1 MPASMF
7 EISERIRISE
17 DELTERAIRASGPGG
32 QNVNK
37 VSTAIELRFFIWGCA
52 ALPDEVKQRLAK
64 KRDQR
69 ITEAGEIIIQ
79 AQRFRS
85 QERNREDARERLVHL
100 IQSALQAP
108 KPRLAT
114 KPTRA
119 SQRRRLDDKRAH
131 ATLKQQR
138 HVKRTESEQ

>member
-1 MPASMF
+1 MLD
-7 EISERIRISE
+7 ISERIQINE
-17 DELTERAIRASGPGG
+17 NELIERAIRASGPGG
-32 QNVNK
+32 QHVNK

-52 ALPDEVKQRLAK
+52 ALPEEVKQRLAK

-69 ITEAGEIIIQ
+69 ITESGEVIIH

-100 IQSALQAP
+100 IQAALQAP

-119 SQRRRLDDKRAH
+119 SQRRRLDDKRAN

-138 HVKRTESEQ
+138 QTTRSESEE

>member
-1 MPASMF
+1 ML

-52 ALPDEVKQRLAK
+52 ALPEEVKRRRAG

-85 QERNREDARERLVHL
+85 QERNREDARQRLVAL
-100 IQSALQAP
+100 IQSALEAP

-119 SQRRRLDDKRAH
+119 SQRRRLDNKRAH

-138 HVKRTESEQ
+138 HVRRNESEE

>member
-1 MPASMF
+1 MPAADEAIARALSL
-7 EISERIRISE
+7 ISESFI
-17 DELTERAIRASGPGG
+17 TASGPGG

-37 VSTAIELRFFIWGCA
+37 VSTAIELRFFIWGSS

-85 QERNREDARERLVHL
+85 QEQNREDARARLA
-100 IQSALQAP
+100 ALVRTALEPP
-108 KPRLAT
+108 KPRVAT
-114 KPTRA
+114 KPTRS
-119 SQRRRLDDKRAH
+119 SQRRRLETKRLH
-131 ATLKQQR
+131 GTLKQERQSKR
-138 HVKRTESEQ
+138 HVSDE

>member
-1 MPASMF
+1 MLA
-7 EISERIRISE
+7 ISDRIQIP
-17 DELTERAIRASGPGG
+17 DTQLIERAIRASGPGG

-52 ALPDEVKQRLAK
+52 ELPDEIKQRLAR

-69 ITEAGEIIIQ
+69 ITESGEIIIQ

-85 QERNREDARERLVHL
+85 QDRNREDARERLVHL
-100 IQSALQAP
+100 IQSALEAP

-119 SQRRRLDDKRAH
+119 SQRRRLEDKRAH

-138 HVKRTESEQ
+138 QTKRIESDH

>member
-1 MPASMF
+1 ML
-7 EISERIRISE
+7 EVSERIQIN
-17 DELTERAIRASGPGG
+17 DNELIERAIRASGPGG
-32 QNVNK
+32 QHVNK
-37 VSTAIELRFFIWGCA
+37 VSTAIELRFYIWGCVA
-52 ALPDEVKQRLAK
+52 IPDEVKQRLAK

-69 ITEAGEIIIQ
+69 ITESGEIIIH

-85 QERNREDARERLVHL
+85 QERNREDARARLVSL
-100 IQSALQAP
+100 IQSALEVP

-131 ATLKQQR
+131 STQKLLRQTNR
-138 HVKRTESEQ
+138 IESNE

>member
-1 MPASMF
+1 MLA
-7 EISERIRISE
+7 ISDRIQIP
-17 DELTERAIRASGPGG
+17 DTQLIERAIRASGPGG

-52 ALPDEVKQRLAK
+52 ELPDEIKQRLAR

-69 ITEAGEIIIQ
+69 ITESGEIIIQ

-85 QERNREDARERLVHL
+85 QDRNREDARERLVHL
-100 IQSALQAP
+100 IQSALEAP

-114 KPTRA
+114 QPTRA
-119 SQRRRLDDKRAH
+119 SQRRRLEDKRAH
-131 ATLKQQR
+131 ATLKQRRQTQR
-138 HVKRTESEQ
+138 IESDH

>member
-1 MPASMF
+1 ML
-7 EISERIRISE
+7 EINERIQISDSE
-17 DELTERAIRASGPGG
+17 IIERAIRASGPGG
-32 QNVNK
+32 QHVNK
-37 VSTAIELRFFIWGCA
+37 VSTAIELRFFIWACA

-69 ITEAGEIIIQ
+69 ITENGEIIIQ

-100 IQSALQAP
+100 IQTALQAP

-119 SQRRRLDDKRAH
+119 SQRRRLEDKRAN

-138 HVKRTESEQ
+138 QSNRTESDE

>member
-1 MPASMF
+1 MLA
-7 EISERIRISE
+7 ISDRIQIP
-17 DELTERAIRASGPGG
+17 DTQLIERAIRASGPGG

-52 ALPDEVKQRLAK
+52 ELPDEIKQRLAR

-69 ITEAGEIIIQ
+69 ITESGEIIIQ

-85 QERNREDARERLVHL
+85 QDRNREDARERLVNL
-100 IQSALQAP
+100 IQSALEAP

-119 SQRRRLDDKRAH
+119 SQRRRLEDKRAH

-138 HVKRTESEQ
+138 QTKRIENDH

>member
-1 MPASMF
+1 ML

-85 QERNREDARERLVHL
+85 QERNREDARRASGALDP
-100 IQSALQAP
+100 IRPGSAEAAAGHQTDA
-108 KPRLAT
+108 RLAA
-114 KPTRA
+114 PA
-119 SQRRRLDDKRAH
+119 LG
-131 ATLKQQR
+131 
-138 HVKRTESEQ
+138 

>member
-1 MPASMF
+1 MIAVNQ
-7 EISERIRISE
+7 RIVIPE
-17 DELTERAIRASGPGG
+17 QEVLERAIRASGPGG

-37 VSTAIELRFFIWGCA
+37 VSTAIELRFFIWSSSV
-52 ALPDEVKQRLAK
+52 LPDELKQRLAK

-69 ITEAGEIIIQ
+69 ITAAGEVVIQ
-79 AQRFRS
+79 AQRYRS
-85 QERNREDARERLVHL
+85 QEQNREDARQRLA
-100 IQSALQAP
+100 ALVRSVLEPP

-119 SQRRRLDDKRAH
+119 SQRRRLENKRAH

-138 HVKRTESEQ
+138 QTANRASDD

>member
-1 MPASMF
+1 ML
-7 EISERIRISE
+7 EISERIQISE
-17 DELTERAIRASGPGG
+17 AELIERAIRASGPGG
-32 QNVNK
+32 QHVNK

-69 ITEAGEIIIQ
+69 ITESGEIIIQ

-85 QERNREDARERLVHL
+85 QDRNREDARERLVHL

-119 SQRRRLDDKRAH
+119 SQRRRLADKRAN

-138 HVKRTESEQ
+138 QSNRTESEE

>member
-1 MPASMF
+1 MLAVN
-7 EISERIRISE
+7 ERIQIAESE
-17 DELTERAIRASGPGG
+17 LIERAIRASGPGG
-32 QNVNK
+32 QHVNK

-52 ALPDEVKQRLAK
+52 ALPEEVKQRLAK

-69 ITEAGEIIIQ
+69 ITESGEIIIH

-85 QERNREDARERLVHL
+85 QDRNREDARERLVHL
-100 IQSALQAP
+100 IQAALEAP

-119 SQRRRLDDKRAH
+119 SQRRRLEDKRAH
-131 ATLKQQR
+131 ATLKQHRQTTR
-138 HVKRTESEQ
+138 IESND

>member
-1 MPASMF
+1 ML
-7 EISERIRISE
+7 EISERIQIP
-17 DELTERAIRASGPGG
+17 DGELIERAIRASGPGG
-32 QNVNK
+32 QHVNK

-69 ITEAGEIIIQ
+69 ITESGEVIIH

-100 IQSALQAP
+100 IQAALEAP

-119 SQRRRLDDKRAH
+119 SQRRRLDDKRAN

-138 HVKRTESEQ
+138 QTTRSESEE

>member
-1 MPASMF
+1 MLA
-7 EISERIRISE
+7 ISDRIQIP
-17 DELTERAIRASGPGG
+17 DTQLIERAIRASGPGG

-52 ALPDEVKQRLAK
+52 ELPDEIKQRLAR

-69 ITEAGEIIIQ
+69 ITESGEIIIQ
-79 AQRFRS
+79 AQRCRS
-85 QERNREDARERLVHL
+85 QDRNREDARERLVNL
-100 IQSALQAP
+100 IQSALEAP

-119 SQRRRLDDKRAH
+119 SQRRRLEDKRAH

-138 HVKRTESEQ
+138 QTKRIENDH